1 MELLTVTYCP
11 YCDSWLDIESM
22 LTTEKLK
29 EMQFF
34 LTCPECNKTFSTFA
48 KTVIKVNVSS
58 IEERI
63 DAEKD
68 SLVFWE
74 KAKMRDKA
82 FKNERIEERK
92 VCIQELETIKK
103 RNDRGA
109 RK

>member
-11 YCDSWLDIESM
+11 YCKSRLDIENM
-22 LTTEKLK
+22 LTTDKLK
-29 EMQFF
+29 EMHFY

-74 KAKMRDKA
+74 QARMKNKR
-82 FKNERIEERK
+82 FKRERIKERK
-92 VCIQELETIKK
+92 ECIQELETIKK
-103 RNDRGA
+103 RNDS
-109 RK
+109 KE

>member
-11 YCDSWLDIESM
+11 YCKSRLDIENM
-22 LTTEKLK
+22 LTTDKLK
-29 EMQFF
+29 EMHFY
-34 LTCPECNKTFSTFA
+34 LTCPECNKMFSTFA
-48 KTVIKVNVSS
+48 KTVIKVSVSS

-92 VCIQELETIKK
+92 ECIQKLESIKE
-103 RNDRGA
+103 RNDS
-109 RK
+109 KE

>member
-1 MELLTVTYCP
+1 MELLTATYCP
-11 YCDSWLDIESM
+11 YCNNWIDVESM

-29 EMQFF
+29 EMQFY

-68 SLVFWE
+68 SLLFWE
-74 KAKMRDKA
+74 KANMRDKA
-82 FKNERIEERK
+82 FKNERIDERK
-92 VCIQELETIKK
+92 KRIQELKAIKE
-103 RNDRGA
+103 RNDRGDD
-109 RK
+109 

>member
-1 MELLTVTYCP
+1 MELLTATYCP
-11 YCDSWLDIESM
+11 YCNNWIDVESM

-29 EMQFF
+29 EMQFY

-68 SLVFWE
+68 SLLFWE
-74 KAKMRDKA
+74 KANMRDKA
-82 FKNERIEERK
+82 FKNERIDERK
-92 VCIQELETIKK
+92 KRIQELKAIKE
-103 RNDRGA
+103 RNDREDD
-109 RK
+109 